1 MNYWTLWLGWLQQNC
16 KEPRTSW
23 FCMILLE
30 RMKSFRGYS
39 CSNVFEALFSFN
51 VGWNISYLG
60 GLHCMGLT
68 GLMGEI
74 NLRDIPN
81 TSSIWLLSWDRES
94 LFWAPLYCIPCLMWK
109 KKLVM
114 TIGKDD
120 LLFLQKNLSLLLP
133 WEYGGYVVCFWA
145 HSSPLV
151 SFTLKSKGIWISW
164 KWMGVESDLLT

>member
-109 KKLVM
+109 KTCNDYSKRWSSVLAEES
-114 TIGKDD
+114 
-120 LLFLQKNLSLLLP
+120 LF
-133 WEYGGYVVCFWA
+133 VVAMGIWRVCCLFWA